1 MNCTLSLEVFF
12 MYKQAE
18 AVKNAR
24 VDMRIPQALK
34 EIWQHAAAMRGNNLS
49 DYIIN
54 AVSDSAMRDVERQ
67 HVIHMTV
74 RDQTALL
81 DDLNTPAR
89 EPNERMK
96 KAAADYKKAIE
107 EGKLVVRN

>member
-1 MNCTLSLEVFF
+1 MS
-12 MYKQAE
+12 KQTE
-18 AVKNAR
+18 TIKDAR

-34 EIWQHAAAMRGNNLS
+34 EIWQHAAAMRGSSLS

-54 AVSDSAMRDVERQ
+54 AVSDSAMRDVEQQ
-67 HVIHMTV
+67 HVIHLTV
-74 RDQTALL
+74 KDQMALL
-81 DDLNTPAR
+81 EALKTPGR

-107 EGKLVVRN
+107 EGELFVRN

>member
-1 MNCTLSLEVFF
+1 MT
-12 MYKQAE
+12 KQAE
-18 AVKNAR
+18 VMKDAR

-34 EIWQHAAAMRGNNLS
+34 DIWQHAAALRGNSLS

-54 AVSDSAMRDVERQ
+54 AVSDSAMSDVEQQ
-67 HVIHMTV
+67 HVIHLTV
-74 RDQTALL
+74 RDQAALL
-81 DDLNTPAR
+81 NALNAPAR

-96 KAAADYKKAIE
+96 KAAATYKKAVQ

>member
-1 MNCTLSLEVFF
+1 MT
-12 MYKQAE
+12 KQAE
-18 AVKNAR
+18 VMKDAR

-34 EIWQHAAAMRGNNLS
+34 DIWQHAAALRGNSLS

-54 AVSDSAMRDVERQ
+54 AVSDSAMSDVEQQ
-67 HVIHMTV
+67 HVIHLTV
-74 RDQTALL
+74 RDQAALL
-81 DDLNTPAR
+81 NALSAPAR

-96 KAAADYKKAIE
+96 KAATTYKKAVQ